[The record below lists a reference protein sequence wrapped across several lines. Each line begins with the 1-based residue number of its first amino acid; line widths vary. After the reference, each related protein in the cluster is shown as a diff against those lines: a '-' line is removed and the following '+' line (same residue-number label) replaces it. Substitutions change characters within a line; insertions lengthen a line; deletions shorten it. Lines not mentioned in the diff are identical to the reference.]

1 MNNAWKDDP
10 RWAYLFVNLATLL
23 WASNIMLGRA
33 LRDQIGP
40 LTLTA
45 SRFTIA
51 SLLFSAFIFKGSGD
65 QTSLDVKMS
74 IKRNWKLLA
83 GMGLTGAFT
92 FPTLLYFALKSTL
105 ASNAS
110 LINGTAPLVTTFI
123 AAMLLDEKISV
134 YRILCA
140 LISLIGV
147 ALIISG
153 RSLDN
158 LASLQIRSGDLIVLF
173 DVLIWGLYST
183 LGRITMR
190 AMPAIVATGLST
202 LFALPFLLLSAGLE
216 WFTQP
221 AQISFTLILA
231 ILYIGIFPTFI
242 GFLSWNEGVKRVGP
256 TRAMAF
262 YNMLPVFGVLLGV
275 LILQEQISWLH
286 VFGGLLIILGGVA
299 SLLPNLSEKRI
310 LPKPG

>member
-1 MNNAWKDDP
+1 
-10 RWAYLFVNLATLL
+10 
-23 WASNIMLGRA
+23 MLGRA

-51 SLLFSAFIFKGSGD
+51 SLLFSAFVFKGSGD
-65 QTSLDVKMS
+65 QTGLDIKMI

-83 GMGLTGAFT
+83 SMGLTGVFI
-92 FPTLLYFALKSTL
+92 FPTLLYLALKSTT

-110 LINGTAPLVTTFI
+110 LINGMAPLVTVFI
-123 AAMLLDEKISV
+123 AAMLLNEKINV

-140 LISLIGV
+140 IISLIGV
-147 ALIISG
+147 ALIISDH
-153 RSLDN
+153 SLDN
-158 LASLQIRSGDLIVLF
+158 LASLQIRSSDLIVVF

-202 LFALPFLLLSAGLE
+202 LFALPLLLLSAGLE
-216 WFTQP
+216 CLTRPVQVS
-221 AQISFTLILA
+221 ITLILA

-275 LILQEQISWLH
+275 LILQEQIGWLH
-286 VFGGLLIILGGVA
+286 VLGGLLIILGGIA
-299 SLLPNLSEKRI
+299 SLLPDLTRKRI